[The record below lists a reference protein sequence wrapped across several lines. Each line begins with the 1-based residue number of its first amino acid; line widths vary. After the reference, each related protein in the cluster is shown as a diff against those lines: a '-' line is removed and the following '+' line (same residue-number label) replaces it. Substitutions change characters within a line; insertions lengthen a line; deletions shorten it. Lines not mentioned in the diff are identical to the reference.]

1 MKKLIYALLAVL
13 FVLVAAVLLLP
24 SLIDWNDY
32 KDQLARQVEQATGRD
47 IAVDGPVS
55 LSLLPSPAFSAQQ
68 VTLANIDGASA
79 QPMARIAD
87 LRVQIAL
94 APLLQGQVEV
104 ERLVLVEP
112 RILLERTADGR
123 ANWRFTSDDGPAAGD
138 SRAGGDAGGG
148 GVGGGPGG
156 TLDSGLLGQVSL
168 QSVRVVDGALRFRD
182 AGAGIDRRVSALDAR
197 LSAQSLS
204 GPFRAE
210 GSLSAQDVPVE
221 FDGQLGRLDTSG
233 PAPYSL
239 RVGLAGTDA
248 RAELGGALST
258 GAAARLQGDLDLRG
272 GDLAAALARV
282 TGRDAERYPAQL
294 AQSFSGDSKLR
305 LEGGVLKAQDLSL
318 QLGDTGADGRLEV
331 TFPTADGTQQTEA
344 VADLTV
350 QRLDLDRLLAMRR
363 DDPGAGGSDTG
374 GGSGGR
380 AGTGD
385 AGFSL
390 PRDLRAELNV
400 NVGAILYRDRVIR
413 QGRANAVLAD
423 GTVTLNQAMALL
435 PGSSDL
441 ALFGTLAAQDGK
453 PVFDGRLESASDN
466 LRGMLAWLGVPADRV
481 PEDRL
486 RRMELLAGLQARPG
500 QVTLTNID
508 LDVDTMQL
516 KGGVAIA
523 LRQRPGFG
531 IGLTADKLNLD
542 AYLPAGDA
550 AAADVGGPDTGN
562 GGPPLGWLGGFDAN
576 FDLRAGQ
583 LSYAGT
589 TARDV
594 KLDATLHNQ
603 ALSVR
608 EASVGNLA
616 GATLRL
622 DGTLS
627 ELIGLDPQFDLNV
640 DLDVRN
646 PPRFAGLFGHG
657 DSVSAELGPVA
668 LVGTAQGGVGDAKI
682 DGTLT
687 ALGGT
692 ATFQGGVQPLAAPAA
707 FDLVLALQHDS
718 LRALTQQAPGLA
730 ALPADTGP
738 LDLTARIAGTS
749 RSFATENLKGRIGP
763 VQLSGPFA
771 LDRTGARP
779 KLTATLE
786 TGALPL
792 AAFGAAAGG
801 PSGAG
806 GSGEGGSGDGGS
818 DGGDA
823 GTGEGVASDG
833 TGPGW
838 SAQPLPVGA
847 LKTLDLDL
855 TIASEALVLADGS
868 RLENAELAATLDDG
882 LLDLDRLT
890 GTLFGGEVRAS
901 GTLDARETAA
911 ASLVVDAQQVSS
923 GPLLARAFGLEALDG
938 PLDLNA
944 DINAKGASANA
955 MIESLAGE
963 GRVSGRVTVQP
974 QVFLGPQAGRLLQ
987 REGAQDGRLGQ
998 QLSDMLG
1005 NAFGAEVKIGGLT
1018 QALDFVGTA
1027 FTQERAR
1034 LTGSFAVAE
1043 GIVSTSD
1050 LTLDGLDGRAETRG
1064 RVDLP
1069 SWRLDTTTELFRAKD
1084 APDDPFVVTR
1094 QTGPLNAPD
1103 VAITGGAFRQQLTPE
1118 KIQQETQDTAPP
1130 TGESGATESEDAE
1143 GDAGGDASEGG
1154 GDSADAPAANGS
1166 AANGSAANG
1175 SSANGSS
1182 ANGTGAADGG
1192 GDTAG
1197 ESGGGQPKRAEDI
1210 IRGVLDQLQTE
1221 Q

>member
-24 SLIDWNDY
+24 SLIDWNAY

-47 IAVDGPVS
+47 ITVDGPVS

-112 RILLERTADGR
+112 QVVLERTADGR
-123 ANWRFTSDDGPAAGD
+123 ANWRLEGGDGAAAGD
-138 SRAGGDAGGG
+138 
-148 GVGGGPGG
+148 GG
-156 TLDSGLLGQVSL
+156 TGGALDRGLLGQVSL
-168 QSVRVVDGALRFRD
+168 QSVRVVDGTLRFRD
-182 AGAGIDRRVSALDAR
+182 AAAGIDRRVSALDAR

-204 GPFRAE
+204 GPFQAE
-210 GSLSAQDVPVE
+210 GSLSAEGVPVE
-221 FDGQLGRLDTSG
+221 FDGQLGRLGTGG

-239 RVGLAGTDA
+239 RVRLAGTDA
-248 RAELGGALST
+248 HADLGGALST
-258 GAAARLQGDLDLRG
+258 GAPTRLQGDFDLRG

-282 TGRDAERYPAQL
+282 TGRAAASYPAQL
-294 AQSFSGDSKLR
+294 AQAFSGESNLT

-331 TFPTADGTQQTEA
+331 TFPAAEGAEPTEA

-350 QRLDLDRLLAMRR
+350 QRLDLDRLLAMQRA
-363 DDPGAGGSDTG
+363 DGATTGSDTAG
-374 GGSGGR
+374 DPGR
-380 AGTGD
+380 DAD
-385 AGFSL
+385 NAGFSL

-508 LDVDTMQL
+508 LDVDTAEL

-523 LRQRPGFG
+523 LRKRPGFG

-542 AYLPAGDA
+542 AYLPADGGAEDGGAADGSAGDGG
-550 AAADVGGPDTGN
+550 AAADPDGGGR
-562 GGPPLGWLGGFDAN
+562 PPLGWLGGFDAN

-583 LSYAGT
+583 LTYAGT

-603 ALSVR
+603 ALTVR

-616 GATLRL
+616 GAAVRL
-622 DGTLS
+622 DGKLS
-627 ELIGLDPQFDLNV
+627 ELIGLDPQLDLNV

-646 PPRFAGLFGHG
+646 PPLFAGLFGHG
-657 DSVSAELGPVA
+657 DSVPADLEPVA
-668 LVGTAQGGVGDAKI
+668 LVGTVQGGAGDAQI

-692 ATFQGGVQPLAAPAA
+692 ATFQGAVQPLAAPAA

-718 LRALTQQAPGLA
+718 LRGLTQQAPGLA
-730 ALPADTGP
+730 ALPAETGP
-738 LDLTARIAGTS
+738 LDLTARLAGTS
-749 RSFATENLKGRIGP
+749 RSFGTENLKGRIGP
-763 VQLSGPFA
+763 VQLSGPFSVD
-771 LDRTGARP
+771 LTSARP
-779 KLTATLE
+779 KLSATLE
-786 TGALPL
+786 TGDLPL
-792 AAFGAAAGG
+792 AAFGAAADGRN
-801 PSGAG
+801 
-806 GSGEGGSGDGGS
+806 GDGGS
-818 DGGDA
+818 GSGGSGSGGSASGGDA
-823 GTGEGVASDG
+823 PGGAG
-833 TGPGW
+833 TGPRW
-838 SAQPLPVGA
+838 PAQPLPVGA
-847 LKTLDLDL
+847 LKTVDLDL
-855 TIASEALVLADGS
+855 TLAADALVLADGS
-868 RLENAELAATLDDG
+868 RLEDAELAATLNDG
-882 LLDLDRLT
+882 LLDLDRLS
-890 GTLFGGEVRAS
+890 GTLFGGDLNAS
-901 GTLDARETAA
+901 GTLDARETPAG
-911 ASLVVDAQQVSS
+911 SLVVDAQQVAS
-923 GPLLARAFGLEALDG
+923 GPLLARAFGLQALDG
-938 PLDLNA
+938 PIDLTA
-944 DINAKGASANA
+944 DLNAKGASANA
-955 MIESLAGE
+955 MIESLAGD
-963 GRVSGRVTVQP
+963 GRVSGRVTVDP
-974 QVFLGPQAGRLLQ
+974 RLFLGPQAGQLLQ
-987 REGAQDGRLGQ
+987 REGAGDGQLGQ

-1005 NAFGAEVKIGGLT
+1005 DAFGAEVRIGGLT

-1027 FTQERAR
+1027 FTQERAK

-1043 GIVSTSD
+1043 GIVTTSD

-1064 RVDLP
+1064 RVNLP
-1069 SWRLDTTTELFRAKD
+1069 TWRLDTTTDLFRAKD

-1094 QTGPLNAPD
+1094 QTGPLDAPD

-1118 KIQQETQDTAPP
+1118 QIQEETQDTAPP
-1130 TGESGATESEDAE
+1130 TDES
-1143 GDAGGDASEGG
+1143 GDAGGAASEGG
-1154 GDSADAPAANGS
+1154 GDTADAPAGAGS
-1166 AANGSAANG
+1166 APD
-1175 SSANGSS
+1175 
-1182 ANGTGAADGG
+1182 GA
-1192 GDTAG
+1192 
-1197 ESGGGQPKRAEDI
+1197 GQPKRAEDI
-1210 IRGVLDQLQTE
+1210 IRGVLDQLQTDR
-1221 Q
+1221 